1 MSYVKTKFSLP
12 NYGRRILL
20 CYVASVSLTCSALHS
35 PVITDSY
42 PTETTGFTSL
52 RPQIFMTFDKAMN
65 KEITQNAF
73 SLTGDAPVPKG
84 TFQWS
89 GNTMSYVL
97 EANLEYAG
105 RYTVKLLPSAEGE
118 DKSKYDTTF
127 VAHFYAGTD
136 LAATQVLATNP
147 VNLNMNVALNS
158 TIDITFSKPM
168 SVTDTESAFQLS
180 PSVAGLFS
188 WSAGN
193 TVLTYTPFQGLTFN
207 QQYTVTVAK
216 TAKDY
221 RGMPLVSDYV
231 FYFKA
236 GANFVRPQVLTIDTT
251 SGTNLYLP
259 VVPAPPTTVEKN
271 DGIVVT
277 FDKAMDYSAT
287 QSAFSLIDAQFGN
300 TIGGAFSWLA
310 SFMGFTFQPTDFLIP
325 GREYYVRVTQS
336 AKDTLGN
343 PIQVQA
349 YNSFTVNGP
358 NSQYVSI
365 NQIQL
370 EPACVASYVNSAGNT
385 IFDITT
391 SGLVNQVVFPIAPA
405 WNCRVII
412 TFSAPMSVQSIPD
425 NISISRIIGNDTA
438 LVGAMTSL
446 SWDATK
452 TILTVGLG
460 SLGDNVYLIKVIGT
474 NSGILD
480 QNSNY
485 MRADFSM
492 FFRSHQ

>member
-216 TAKDY
+216 TAKDS

-236 GANFVRPQVLTIDTT
+236 GANFTKPILSSIDTT
-251 SGTNLYLP
+251 TGTNIYLP
-259 VVPAPPTTVEKN
+259 VVPAPPTTVEKTE
-271 DGIVVT
+271 GIVVT
-277 FDKAMDYSAT
+277 FDKPMDYSAT

-300 TIGGAFSWLA
+300 TVAGGFDWLA
-310 SFMGFTFQPTDFLIP
+310 SFMGFTFQPTDYLVP

-343 PIQVQA
+343 TLLA
-349 YNSFTVNGP
+349 EGYNSFLVNGP
-358 NSQYVSI
+358 NSQILQITGVNLQACPAAAMPLNFSGGVNDILFPLPPAWSCQLLISFSQPMIVESVPDNLSI
-365 NQIQL
+365 L
-370 EPACVASYVNSAGNT
+370 R
-385 IFDITT
+385 IFGSDT
-391 SGLVNQVVFPIAPA
+391 GLVGTITSFSWNAAKDKLTLGLGQLGNNTYQVK
-405 WNCRVII
+405 
-412 TFSAPMSVQSIPD
+412 
-425 NISISRIIGNDTA
+425 IIG
-438 LVGAMTSL
+438 
-446 SWDATK
+446 TK
-452 TILTVGLG
+452 
-460 SLGDNVYLIKVIGT
+460 
-474 NSGILD
+474 SGILD

-485 MRADFSM
+485 MLNDVSVL
-492 FFRSHQ
+492 FRSHE